1 MCFSFLLILVNHEI
15 RCDVSYKLVIFFIAH
30 PAKTGNDL
38 FRQSLEISFIVCQ
51 VVHHISQ
58 LSNRA
63 KAGSLIVKTDQ
74 RDLFRAKLV
83 QAVTFFRQIS
93 SLFAQSAQHAGS
105 LVVCQYGC

>member
-1 MCFSFLLILVNHEI
+1 MKSGAMSATSWLYSSSLILQ
-15 RCDVSYKLVIFFIAH
+15 RLAMTSSD
-30 PAKTGNDL
+30 
-38 FRQSLEISFIVCQ
+38 SLEISFIVCQ

-83 QAVTFFRQIS
+83 QAVTFFCQIS

-105 LVVCQYGC
+105 LGVCQYGC